1 MKRHHL
7 QEGGRRAREAPE
19 RGRGNTRKISKIDED
34 KDALSPRTV
43 KRKCFRG
50 EESIVERVGGVW
62 GGIKIQMT
70 VRVSSSPPHGLLHSL
85 LVFEVAASG
94 GT

>member
-19 RGRGNTRKISKIDED
+19 GGRGNARKISKIDED

-50 EESIVERVGGVW
+50 EESIVEEG

-70 VRVSSSPPHGLLHSL
+70 VRVSSSPPHDLLHGL
-85 LVFEVAASG
+85 LVFEVAPSG